1 MSEKLKDMCGEEIP
15 RDQIRDYKW
24 QGGEIVYRREI
35 GNYRYVSKLK
45 PQMTDG
51 TKRVRI
57 FEEIKADNQDDASLL
72 IWATILANG
81 GYRIYKPKQPVQ
93 EQRVHGKCGCG
104 HSATKAYDMGSTIDN
119 RFFSHYY
126 APEYPPDH
134 TMIEIDSCGS
144 TIKKGSESSMNTYRV
159 AIVKKVT
166 DLATGKVTTTFVVEP
181 YDVISDNSTQLLIQT
196 GIKHAKVLAETD
208 NYIALYGSQKWDLQ
222 AV

>member
-24 QGGEIVYRREI
+24 QGGEIVYRIEI

-81 GYRIYKPKQPVQ
+81 SYRIYKPKQPVQ

-104 HSATKAYDMGSTIDN
+104 HSATKAYDMGSTI
-119 RFFSHYY
+119 
-126 APEYPPDH
+126 H

-159 AIVKKVT
+159 AIVKEVK

>member
-24 QGGEIVYRREI
+24 QGGEIVYRIEI

-57 FEEIKADNQDDASLL
+57 FEEIKADNECNASRL
-72 IWATILANG
+72 IWVTILANG

-93 EQRVHGKCGCG
+93 EQRVHGISAGGIWPDK
-104 HSATKAYDMGSTIDN
+104 HPATKAYDMGSTI
-119 RFFSHYY
+119 
-126 APEYPPDH
+126 H
-134 TMIEIDSCGS
+134 TIIEIDSCGS

>member
-24 QGGEIVYRREI
+24 QGGEIVYRIEI

-72 IWATILANG
+72 IWATILADG
-81 GYRIYKPKQPVQ
+81 SYRIYKPKQPVQ

-104 HSATKAYDMGSTIDN
+104 HSATKAYDMGSTI
-119 RFFSHYY
+119 
-126 APEYPPDH
+126 H